1 MGFFSSSSPAEKK
14 RKIREQYDAQIKS
27 AQMTVDSYK
36 KKIADAQ
43 WQKKM
48 TKDKAWNLTIELA
61 RHSLKQAQEHLKNI
75 KAAKA
80 AALKNV

>member
-36 KKIADAQ
+36 KQVADAQ

-48 TKDKAWNLTIELA
+48 TKDKAWNRTIEQA
-61 RHSLKQAQEHLKNI
+61 KHSLKQAQEHLKNI